1 METDEAI
8 SVARATDKPMIV
20 PVALPSDTPQ
30 IAALAA
36 APNVHEKTLIATRIY
51 TKWRNDFLGSMPQ
64 QAFLTVENSSA
75 ALIAAIARAL

>member
-1 METDEAI
+1 MEIDDCH
-8 SVARATDKPMIV
+8 SVVSATEKP
-20 PVALPSDTPQ
+20 
-30 IAALAA
+30 AA
-36 APNVHEKTLIATRIY
+36 APVVLAGTTPRIVATSSPPNVHEKTLIATRIY